1 MAVTA
6 ATAIVLGTG
15 YQVERGLS
23 ASREQRR
30 ASRAEAEARR
40 VSTAQQENERQA
52 AIRKQIREERVRRA
66 QVLSA
71 AEAVG
76 VSGSSVEA
84 STIGSGQTI
93 TAAGQAFA
101 TGASLA
107 AARQSDLLQIGANA
121 RSRAQ
126 FDLAQGQIGGA
137 ISNLGMAAFSTGLVG
152 GSGGGSGG
160 SVGGTE

>member
-1 MAVTA
+1 MAFNTA
-6 ATAIVLGTG
+6 VAAIVIGTG

-23 ASREQRR
+23 ASREQKR
-30 ASRAEAEARR
+30 AFRAETEARK
-40 VSTAQQENERQA
+40 VSAAQQENERQA
-52 AIRKQIREERVRRA
+52 AIRKQIREERIRRA

-101 TGASLA
+101 TGATLA
-107 AARQSDLLQIGANA
+107 AASQSDLLQTAAGAK
-121 RSRAQ
+121 SRAQ
-126 FDLAQGQIGGA
+126 LDLAQGQIGGA
-137 ISNLGMAAFSTGLVG
+137 FADLGKFAITSGLVKPPQ
-152 GSGGGSGG
+152 
-160 SVGGTE
+160 

>member
-1 MAVTA
+1 MCTGFELAVLGTL
-6 ATAIVLGTG
+6 VVGTG
-15 YQVERGLS
+15 YQVERGMS

-30 ASRAEAEARR
+30 GARAEAEARE

-107 AARQSDLLQIGANA
+107 AARQSDLLQIGADA

-126 FDLAQGQIGGA
+126 FDLAQGQLGA
-137 ISNLGMAAFSTGLVG
+137 AANQLAMSVFQ
-152 GSGGGSGG
+152 
-160 SVGGTE
+160 VGGTADPSLLSSGK

>member
-1 MAVTA
+1 MSWA
-6 ATAIVLGTG
+6 ATAVISIAVGTG
-15 YQVERGLS
+15 YQVERGIS

-30 ASRAEAEARR
+30 ASRAEAEARE
-40 VSTAQQENERQA
+40 VSAAQQENERRA

-107 AARQSDLLQIGANA
+107 AARQSDLLQIGADA

-126 FDLAQGQIGGA
+126 FDLAQGQLGGS
-137 ISNLGMAAFSTGLVG
+137 ISQLGQSAFTTGLAEFPT
-152 GSGGGSGG
+152 GGG
-160 SVGGTE
+160 TT